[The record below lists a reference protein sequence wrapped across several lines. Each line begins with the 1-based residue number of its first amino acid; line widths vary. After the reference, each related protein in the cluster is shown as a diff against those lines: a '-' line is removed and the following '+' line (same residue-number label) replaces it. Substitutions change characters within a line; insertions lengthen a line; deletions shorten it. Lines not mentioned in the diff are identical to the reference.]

1 MLLHKKKFNILEN
14 IMKYIFLENLFFITE
29 NNFKKKFQELLS
41 RDVDSEWIRI
51 KKNHSVCTYLN
62 FNLSKLSQLLFGCK
76 YSCYCSC
83 FRLLL

>member
-51 KKNHSVCTYLN
+51 KKKSLCMHI
-62 FNLSKLSQLLFGCK
+62 FKF
-76 YSCYCSC
+76 
-83 FRLLL
+83 